1 MNASDYV
8 LPMAATAFAWWG
20 TTGVI
25 AFLDGLPRRTF
36 PTSLLAATV
45 VLVASLYGL
54 WATADDA
61 TVGGAYVAFACGL
74 GVWAWLE
81 MSFLMGFVT
90 GPRRHACPPGC
101 AGRKHFV
108 HAVEAILWHELAIL
122 AAGIA
127 VVALAWD
134 GTNRV
139 GAIAFLLLWG
149 MRTSAKLNMFLGVRN
164 LGEAFLPDHLRYL
177 LSFFRRR
184 AMNLLFPVAITAGT
198 WITVYFVRYALGA
211 DDEAT
216 AVGFTLLATLSA
228 LGVLE
233 HWLLVLPLPGDAL
246 WRWTLEGRAA
256 RERALRYAGDA
267 PP

>member
-1 MNASDYV
+1 MDAVDYA
-8 LPMAATAFAWWG
+8 LPIAATAFAWWG
-20 TTGVI
+20 ATGLI

-36 PTSLLAATV
+36 PTSLAGATA
-45 VLVASLYGL
+45 VLIASLYGL
-54 WATADDA
+54 WATRADA
-61 TVGGAYVAFACGL
+61 TVAGAYLAFACGL

-81 MSFLMGFVT
+81 ISFLMGFVT
-90 GPRRHACPPGC
+90 GPRKHACPLGC
-101 AGRKHFV
+101 AGRRHFG

-122 AAGIA
+122 GAAVL
-127 VVALAWD
+127 VVALSWHGA
-134 GTNRV
+134 NRF
-139 GAIAFLLLWG
+139 GALAFLLLWA

-177 LSFFRRR
+177 TGFFRRR
-184 AMNLLFPVAITAGT
+184 TMNLLFPVSITAGT
-198 WITVYFVRYALGA
+198 AVAAYFVRTALGTP
-211 DDEAT
+211 DEAT
-216 AVGFTLLATLSA
+216 AVGHTLLATLAA

-246 WRWTLEGRAA
+246 WRWSLEGRAA

>member
-1 MNASDYV
+1 MNAIEYV
-8 LPMAATAFAWWG
+8 TPVLATAFAWWG
-20 TTGVI
+20 ATGAI

-36 PTSLLAATV
+36 PTSMLAATA
-45 VLVASLYGL
+45 VLAASLYGL
-54 WATADDA
+54 WATRDDA
-61 TVGGAYVAFACGL
+61 TAGGAYLAFACGL
-74 GVWAWLE
+74 GTWAWLE

-90 GPRRHACPPGC
+90 GPRRHACPLGC
-101 AGRKHFV
+101 AGAKHFV
-108 HAVEAILWHELAIL
+108 HAVEAILWHELAIV
-122 AAGIA
+122 AAAAA
-127 VVALAWD
+127 VVALAWG
-134 GTNRV
+134 GTNPY
-139 GAIAFLLLWG
+139 GALAFLLLWA

-184 AMNLLFPVAITAGT
+184 AMNLLFPVTITAGT
-198 WITVYFVRYALGA
+198 WITVYLVRTALGA
-211 DDEAT
+211 ADEAT
-216 AVGFTLLATLSA
+216 AVGYTLLATLSA

-246 WRWTLEGRAA
+246 WRWSLEGRAA

>member
-1 MNASDYV
+1 MDAIDYA
-8 LPMAATAFAWWG
+8 LPVAATAFAWWG
-20 TTGVI
+20 ATGVI

-36 PTSLLAATV
+36 GASLCGATF
-45 VLVASLYGL
+45 VLLASLYGL
-54 WATADDA
+54 WATRADA
-61 TVGGAYVAFACGL
+61 SVGAAYLAFACGL

-81 MSFLMGFVT
+81 ISFLMGFVT
-90 GPRRHACPPGC
+90 GPRRHACPKGC
-101 AGRKHFV
+101 GGGKHFV

-122 AAGIA
+122 AGAVA
-127 VVALAWD
+127 VVALAWH
-134 GTNRV
+134 GTNRY
-139 GAIAFLLLWG
+139 GALAFLLLWG

-164 LGEAFLPDHLRYL
+164 LGESFLPDHLRYL

-184 AMNLLFPVAITAGT
+184 AMNLLFPVSIAAGT
-198 WITVYFVRYALGA
+198 WITVYFVRGALGA
-211 DDEAT
+211 QDDFT
-216 AVGFTLLATLSA
+216 AVGHTLLATLAA

-246 WRWTLEGRAA
+246 WRWTLEDRAA